1 MDHPS
6 HHRCWSEKYLVEY
19 LFQLGMMKH
28 PPDVSAGPSSCALLL
43 QWEETTCSGHSWILH
58 ICQCSAVCGL
68 KGAAGGDGEGLL
80 SSTNGMA
87 YILPAKVLSD
97 TKFHISWGK
106 VFSECSETVHK
117 LIL

>member
-1 MDHPS
+1 
-6 HHRCWSEKYLVEY
+6 
-19 LFQLGMMKH
+19 
-28 PPDVSAGPSSCALLL
+28 
-43 QWEETTCSGHSWILH
+43 
-58 ICQCSAVCGL
+58 VCGL

-97 TKFHISWGK
+97 MKFHISWGK